1 MIYWYLETFVEQIR
15 VSQNITSYEKL
26 VVKVNK
32 KLYNRLVIKRMG
44 IELKT
49 DQIWFETTLVFTK
62 SVILVMVFNFFEL
75 QVAHLKTVI
84 ISNS

>member
-15 VSQNITSYEKL
+15 VSQNITSYKKL

-32 KLYNRLVIKRMG
+32 KLYNMLAIKRMG

-49 DQIWFETTLVFTK
+49 DQIWFEKTLVFTK

-75 QVAHLKTVI
+75 QVAHLKTVT